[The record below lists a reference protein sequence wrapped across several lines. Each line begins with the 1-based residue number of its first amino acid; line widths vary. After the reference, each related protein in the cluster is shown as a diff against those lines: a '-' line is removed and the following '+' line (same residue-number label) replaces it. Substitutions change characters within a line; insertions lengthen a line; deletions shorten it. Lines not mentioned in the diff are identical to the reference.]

1 MTYRNQFDK
10 ELEAL
15 KLSLIQM
22 GDMVI
27 DNINEGF
34 RSFLN
39 MDIALAEEIIKKDKL
54 VNEQEYAIEKEC
66 MRIILRE
73 QPVAKDLRLI
83 TAVLKMIT
91 DLERIGDHAADISK
105 MTIFMEKTHNVFPL
119 TQMNA
124 MTKACQKMIK
134 KSLDSFVGNDIEL
147 AYDVIKDDDEVD
159 SYFEEVKQI
168 VAKAIRNSA
177 IDADYALYLMMVAK
191 YLERIGDH
199 AVNIGE
205 WVIFSITGEHNK
217 KITF

>member
-10 ELEAL
+10 ELEEL
-15 KLSLIQM
+15 KLSLIHM

-34 RSFLN
+34 RSFLSL
-39 MDIALAEEIIKKDKL
+39 DIALAQSIIEKDKL
-54 VNEQEYAIEKEC
+54 VNEQEYKIEKEC

-105 MTIFMEKTHNVFPL
+105 MTIFMENTHHHFEAKQAGL
-119 TQMNA
+119 ITQ
-124 MTKACQKMIK
+124 ACSKMISQ
-134 KSLDSFVGNDIEL
+134 SLESFVNNDIEL
-147 AYDVIKDDDEVD
+147 AFEVIREDDIVDNYFDEIKK
-159 SYFEEVKQI
+159 S
-168 VAKAIRNSA
+168 VADAIRSST

-199 AVNIGE
+199 AVNIAE
-205 WVIFSITGEHNK
+205 WVIFSITGEHKRLNP
-217 KITF
+217 I